1 MQRSRPPPAAE
12 TGRSCWGRGQQ
23 DASDS
28 AADAGSRNPVTVS
41 AVSYTHLRESLYHAG
56 FENDSQVE
64 IKWVESEDLPDQA
77 ACREAFADVDGI
89 IVPGGFGRCA

>member
-1 MQRSRPPPAAE
+1 MDYTPGCV
-12 TGRSCWGRGQQ
+12 TLLG
-23 DASDS
+23 SD
-28 AADAGSRNPVTVS
+28 DPDNP
-41 AVSYTHLRESLYHAG
+41 YTLIDLSLIHILSVMESLYHAG

-89 IVPGGFGRCA
+89 IVPGGFGDRGIAGSHIGNGL